1 MLKKLNIS
9 LKDSIVIFI
18 LTLAISLLELL
29 TISVVIPLL
38 EVLDRKNEITIFS
51 NLSQLEFIIICVF
64 CVLILFIIKSFFV
77 VYLSKTQFDKIYSIY
92 SNLLHKVISNYFSK
106 NNSAEVDDDEF
117 KKFVTIELLLIT
129 YAFLCLVMMSTEL
142 FMILFITIYSIF
154 NFGLNFFILLV
165 VLFIFISPL
174 MFILNKRSS
183 IYGSERESKQTDL
196 FSTIETLVSGSREI
210 KLNRLTHYFKKLVLD
225 KNQRFISFP
234 IKLKVLQLLPR
245 QFIEII
251 GIFFI
256 LTYFILQYF
265 ENIDS
270 INFTD
275 LLIYIFLFY
284 RISLNATKMMSY
296 LNEFS
301 YFRNSIQNFKNS
313 PILLEDNEDDSND
326 KFCDY
331 NNLEV
336 RCLNIKYKQRPLYR
350 KPINFNLNSSDKLFI
365 YGKSGSGK
373 TSLVDAVTR
382 LVEPSSGNVIF
393 NKCEKIDKVSSFYLS
408 QKTFI
413 FNDNLEN
420 NITLFDTNVDES
432 ILKKSIKYSH
442 IFDTIDTSKYLSYQ
456 CGIDGKNLSGGERQR
471 VGIARLFYNSLKN
484 HSKLIVLDE
493 VTSALDEKTEEIIMF
508 NIMNQ
513 FKDVC
518 IMFISHNKKLMRHF
532 NCNLN
537 MESQEFFK

>member
-77 VYLSKTQFDKIYSIY
+77 IYLSKTQFDKIYSIY

-106 NNSAEVDDDEF
+106 NNSAEIDDDEF

-210 KLNRLTHYFKKLVLD
+210 KLNRLTHYFKKLVSD

-265 ENIDS
+265 ENIDN

-350 KPINFNLNSSDKLFI
+350 KPINFILNSSDKLFI
-365 YGKSGSGK
+365 HGKSGSGK

-393 NKCEKIDKVSSFYLS
+393 NKCEKIDKVSFFYLS

-432 ILKKSIKYSH
+432 ILKKSIKFSL
-442 IFDTIDTSKYLSYQ
+442 IFDTIDTTDYLSYQ

-484 HSKLIVLDE
+484 KSKLLVLDE
-493 VTSALDEKTEEIIMF
+493 VTSALDKKSEEIIMF
-508 NIMNQ
+508 NIMDQ
-513 FKDVC
+513 FKDNSV
-518 IMFISHNKKLMRHF
+518 MFISHNQDLIKYF
-532 NCNLN
+532 NCSLN
-537 MESQEFFK
+537 IETQVFKK

>member
-1 MLKKLNIS
+1 MFKILNIS
-9 LKDSIVIFI
+9 IKDSLVIFI
-18 LTLAISLLELL
+18 LTLVISLLELL

-38 EVLDRKNEITIFS
+38 EILDRKNEITIFS
-51 NLSQLEFIIICVF
+51 GLSQLEFIIICLF

-77 VYLSKTQFDKIYSIY
+77 VHISKRQLDKIYSIY

-106 NNSAEVDDDEF
+106 NNSSDVDDDEF

-154 NFGLNFFILLV
+154 NLGLNFFILLI

-183 IYGSERESKQTDL
+183 VYGSEREITQTDL

-210 KLNRLTHYFKKLVLD
+210 KLNRLTHYFKKLALV

-234 IKLKVLQLLPR
+234 IKLKVLQILPR

-256 LTYFILQYF
+256 LAYFILQYF
-265 ENIDS
+265 ENINTT
-270 INFTD
+270 NFTD
-275 LLIYIFLFY
+275 LLIYIFVFY
-284 RISLNATKMMSY
+284 RISLNATKLMSY

-313 PILLEDNEDDSND
+313 PILLEDKEDECND
-326 KFCDY
+326 QYCDF

-336 RCLNIKYKQRPLYR
+336 RCLNIKYNQRSLYR

-365 YGKSGSGK
+365 HGKSGSGK
-373 TSLVDAVTR
+373 TSLVDVVTR
-382 LVEPSSGNVIF
+382 LVKPSSGNVIF
-393 NKCEKIDKVSSFYLS
+393 NKCEKIDKVSFFYLS

-413 FNDNLEN
+413 FNDNLKN
-420 NITLFDTNVDES
+420 NITLFDRNIDET
-432 ILKKSIKYSH
+432 LLEKSIKLSL
-442 IFDTIDTSKYLSYQ
+442 IFDKISSREYLSYQ

-484 HSKLIVLDE
+484 NSKLLVLDE

-508 NIMNQ
+508 NIMDQ
-513 FKDVC
+513 FKDNCV
-518 IMFISHNKKLMRHF
+518 IFISHNHGLIKHF
-532 NCNLN
+532 NCSLN
-537 MESQEFFK
+537 IETQVFEK